1 MLKILELFKIRLS
14 AKDVNN
20 LHFKMLLMPKLDW
33 FFGGGGD
40 VPLALIPDVQTKS
53 THGQS

>member
-20 LHFKMLLMPKLDW
+20 LHFKILLVPKLDW
-33 FFGGGGD
+33 FFLG
-40 VPLALIPDVQTKS
+40 VEVMFL
-53 THGQS
+53 